1 MISDCGSRSL
11 VRHVSLRDITQ
22 EEREIVKK
30 ENKEN
35 KPKTPELP
43 FEQTEDEPSSNH
55 VSKATT
61 PTPQPSEEFHS
72 LREASFIQEPSVPE
86 LPPIEIPELPEIP
99 EKKRVRVWT
108 TNRGYLLDSV
118 DYPF

>member
-1 MISDCGSRSL
+1 MWRS
-11 VRHVSLRDITQ
+11 VTPPKK
-22 EEREIVKK
+22 REIVKR

-43 FEQTEDEPSSNH
+43 LEQTDDEPSSNH

-72 LREASFIQEPSVPE
+72 PSEASFIQEPSVTA
-86 LPPIEIPELPEIP
+86 LRSQNNLQL
-99 EKKRVRVWT
+99 KSQS
-108 TNRGYLLDSV
+108 YLKYLKTSGTS
-118 DYPF
+118 PRL